1 MTNTSVKDVSSIL
14 TNLAPAAGSGA
25 KSVTGGNFQAVWNN
39 QSGKEPGGSQGTESR
54 AAVKKAPGDS
64 LKARDAHRIRTEK
77 QEPAEENGEVRELSE
92 DELRAAMEVL
102 GPAAAELMEQIADTL
117 GVTVEELSAAMEEL
131 GMEQLDV
138 LDPRVL
144 GELILKVGGAQDSS
158 ALVTNEELYGSYRE
172 LMGEL
177 NTVLQECGSELQ
189 MDPEQLNELAQQL
202 KEISTQDGEPQKA
215 QPQAETLILPETPEE
230 LTENIRIIPEKASA
244 EEPVDQGQ
252 KAVQEPEQTMV
263 QEEAPTQQVSNR
275 ENAGEQA
282 GAGEEKGSRHR
293 ESGENQ
299 NLNLFAQNLRAEQF
313 QPQLQRS
320 EVLSASQ
327 WDTSTQDIMRQVM
340 DYMRINLKPELTN
353 LEMQL
358 HPASLGTLQVQVAS
372 KGGVITANF
381 ITQNEA
387 VKSALESQMIQL
399 KESFEEQGVK
409 VEAIEVTVQSHAF
422 ERNLEQGRG
431 RGNQSQE
438 PERKARTRRID
449 LNDPLSAEEM
459 EQEDVLAAEIMTAS
473 GNTVDYTA

>member
-1 MTNTSVKDVSSIL
+1 
-14 TNLAPAAGSGA
+14 
-25 KSVTGGNFQAVWNN
+25 
-39 QSGKEPGGSQGTESR
+39 
-54 AAVKKAPGDS
+54 
-64 LKARDAHRIRTEK
+64 
-77 QEPAEENGEVRELSE
+77 
-92 DELRAAMEVL
+92 
-102 GPAAAELMEQIADTL
+102 
-117 GVTVEELSAAMEEL
+117 
-131 GMEQLDV
+131 
-138 LDPRVL
+138 
-144 GELILKVGGAQDSS
+144 
-158 ALVTNEELYGSYRE
+158 
-172 LMGEL
+172 
-177 NTVLQECGSELQ
+177 
-189 MDPEQLNELAQQL
+189 
-202 KEISTQDGEPQKA
+202 
-215 QPQAETLILPETPEE
+215 
-230 LTENIRIIPEKASA
+230 
-244 EEPVDQGQ
+244 VDQGQ
-252 KAVQEPEQTMV
+252 KAVREPEQTMV
-263 QEEAPTQQVSNR
+263 QEETPTQQVWNR
-275 ENAGEQA
+275 ENAGEQT

-320 EVLSASQ
+320 EALSASQ

-431 RGNQSQE
+431 RGNQGRE

-449 LNDPLSAEEM
+449 LNDPFSVEEM
-459 EQEDVLAAEIMTAS
+459 EQEDVLAAEIMTANGS
-473 GNTVDYTA
+473 TVDYTA